1 LELSSFYKINRVVA
15 HEGIRPFKI
24 ICLYDKHHALAAS
37 PAYLLFLLREG
48 AAASIRLQPQARR
61 GLSNVHS
68 LEGLHARLASA
79 EIAGFL

>member
-1 LELSSFYKINRVVA
+1 M
-15 HEGIRPFKI
+15 PCKI

-37 PAYLLFLLREG
+37 PADLFFLLREE
-48 AAASIRLQPQARR
+48 AAANSRLQPQARG

-79 EIAGFL
+79 